1 MPLLK
6 TILKSFK
13 PINFLR
19 PQSLEVKIVGIH
31 LLVANYFYIYGSKS
45 YRFSVCFEGI

>member
-13 PINFLR
+13 LLR
-19 PQSLEVKIVGIH
+19 TQSLEMKIVGIH
-31 LLVANYFYIYGSKS
+31 LLVENYFYIYGSKS
-45 YRFSVCFEGI
+45 IFCVFLILKAY